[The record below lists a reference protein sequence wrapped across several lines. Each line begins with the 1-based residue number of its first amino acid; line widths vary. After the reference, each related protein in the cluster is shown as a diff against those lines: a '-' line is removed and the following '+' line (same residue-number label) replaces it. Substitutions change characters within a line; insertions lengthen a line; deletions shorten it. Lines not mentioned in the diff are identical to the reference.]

1 MILAQPQSDKTL
13 FSYYGGKKSL
23 SKLINFYIRNISH
36 SIYCEPFCG
45 GAAVFFAKDWV
56 NPSNE
61 QDYREVLNDTN
72 QEIIN
77 LYRVCQT
84 QEKKFL
90 HLIEFTPYSED
101 EHRKAKHISKN
112 PQDYDELWRAWAFYV
127 NISQS
132 FSKTLDRGWSRSVKS
147 ENSAATWHNKKTY
160 LPQIMK
166 RLSKVHLSNCDALQC
181 IKNWDSPSTLFY
193 LDPPYPNTHQGHYS
207 GYTQEDFE
215 ALIEVLKGIEGSFI
229 LSNYPNKSVPKDW
242 SLIEIEATM
251 SAKKVKGGTRE
262 KRTECL
268 WISNKSQL
276 PLLSLIED

>member
-1 MILAQPQSDKTL
+1 MNLTQLQTDKPL
-13 FSYYGGKKSL
+13 FPYYGGKQNIG
-23 SKLINFYIRNISH
+23 KLIVSYIRNISH
-36 SIYCEPFCG
+36 SVYCEPFCG
-45 GAAVFFAKDWV
+45 GAAVLFAKDWV
-56 NPSNE
+56 NPSNSD
-61 QDYREVLNDTN
+61 DYREVLNDTN

-84 QEKKFL
+84 QYEKFL

-101 EHRKAKHISKN
+101 EHRKAKHIGKN

-132 FSKTLDRGWSRSVKS
+132 FNNTLNKNLSRGVKGR
-147 ENSAATWHNKKTY
+147 NHAATWHNKKTY
-160 LPQIMK
+160 LPQIME
-166 RLSKVHLSNCDALQC
+166 RLSKVYLSNCDALQC
-181 IKNWDSPSTLFY
+181 IKNWDSPNTLFY

-229 LSNYPNKSVPKDW
+229 LSNYPNEAAPKDW
-242 SLIEIEATM
+242 ALIEIEATM
-251 SAKKVKGGTRE
+251 SAKKVKGGIRE

-268 WISNKSQL
+268 WIVDKGQL
-276 PLLSLIED
+276 PLLKLIKD